1 VSQYAQ
7 ITDVPIYGVQAAAVA
22 VLSPTQQTGGLIA
35 ASSVIDSYFAG
46 RYRLPL
52 QSWDVATT
60 MYTVWVAVHLLLN
73 VRGYN
78 PQAGSDSNV
87 LNNYNLAIEWARRVQ
102 KQEAH
107 PQVVPAADQSPD
119 YDAPRVLTTAP
130 RGWER
135 GGVR

>member
-1 VSQYAQ
+1 MSQYGQ
-7 ITDVPIYGVQAAAVA
+7 ISDIPIYGVQAAAVA
-22 VLSPTQQTGGLIA
+22 VLSPTVQNGGLIA
-35 ASSVIDSYFAG
+35 ASSVIDSYFGG

-52 QSWDVATT
+52 QSWDIATT
-60 MYTVWVAVHLLLN
+60 MHTVWIAVHILLN

-78 PQAGSDSNV
+78 PQAGADSNV
-87 LNNYNLAIEWARRVQ
+87 LGNYMLAVAWAKSVQ

-107 PQVVPAADQSPD
+107 PQVVPAADQSPG
-119 YDAPRVLTTAP
+119 YDAPRVLTSTS